1 MKPYQLR
8 YGLALCG
15 LVPFM
20 FCVSPGE
27 AIAQINPET
36 NFLAQAQPVTI
47 TGIRLD
53 PQPDRVNIILE
64 TAAGQSLTLPGQ
76 PFIQRGTDLVATVEP
91 AILALPDGQNWQFT
105 APTADIAAITVE
117 QQGGDRLE
125 IIVQGQGELPATA
138 VSLDTMAAIATN
150 EDMVDLAEMTLNLD
164 AMPVE
169 ELEITVLGTRSPRLV
184 NRTPG
189 SISVIDA
196 EEIDDNLVQD
206 LRDLVRY
213 EPNVSVGNDRRY
225 GLQDIN
231 IRGLGGNRVL
241 ILNDGIRIP
250 TQFTFGTP
258 ALGRDYVDLDSL
270 QRVEIIRGP
279 ASALYGSDAL
289 GGVVSFQTIDPSDL
303 LALTDKN
310 NFTRISTGFE
320 TTDKSL
326 NYGAVTAFRAGSL
339 EALIGYNGRSGFEAR
354 LPEGNEFVD
363 DRYGDRDNFLGKL
376 NFNLSEN
383 STLAFTT
390 EIFRS
395 TNEFQVAPI
404 TAPLLQGPRG
414 FQGQNETLEAD
425 SYRERYSLAYLYDN
439 PDGGGFIDNAKAQ
452 IYYQNAGVDELRTQ
466 DFLNSAETER
476 RFRNLSN
483 TFTDELFGGEV
494 QLQSNFRWGNIDN
507 RLTYGFDLSKTNN
520 ERTRDGLETRF
531 DAAGN
536 VTLTTNQVGSDNFPV
551 KDFPDSETTRFGIYL
566 QNEMALSDTFTL
578 LPGLRY
584 DTYRL
589 DTTIDELYQRNSP
602 DAEATDFSDSAF
614 SPNLGFVW
622 QTSPEIALVGRY
634 ARGFRSPLY
643 SEINAGFTNLTSPFF
658 RYKTLSNPNL
668 KPETSDTFELGI
680 RGDFPRGN
688 FSVTGFYSY
697 YENFIETFASAG
709 VEFIDNGPPVNLFQ
723 SQNVG
728 AARTYGVELAGEYRF
743 SDQPHG
749 FSVIGSLGLTV
760 GDDLEDDEPLESVEP
775 LKAVLGLRYRGQE
788 DRWGTDL
795 IATLVGEPRLRGDR
809 PAGSYSPEGYAVV
822 DLLGYYNINPNLKLN
837 AGIFNLF
844 NNQYFLYS
852 DVRPLLNS
860 PEPVDIDRFAQPGV
874 SLRAGLTWQ
883 F

>member
-1 MKPYQLR
+1 MEPSSLR
-8 YGLALCG
+8 YSLALCG
-15 LVPFM
+15 LVPLM
-20 FCVSPGE
+20 FWMSPDK
-27 AIAQINPET
+27 AIAQTNPET
-36 NFLAQAQPVTI
+36 NQLAQAQPATI

-53 PQPDRVNIILE
+53 TRPNRVNIILE
-64 TAAGQSLTLPGQ
+64 TAAGQPLTLPGQ
-76 PFIQRGTDLVATVEP
+76 PFIQRGTDLVATIEP
-91 AILALPDGQNWQFT
+91 AILTLPDGQTWQFT

-125 IIVQGQGELPATA
+125 IIVQGQGELPTTA
-138 VSLDTMAAIATN
+138 VSLETMATIATKD
-150 EDMVDLAEMTLNLD
+150 DMADLTEMPLDLD

-184 NRTPG
+184 SRTPG

-225 GLQDIN
+225 GLQDVN

-326 NYGAVTAFRAGSL
+326 NYGAVTAFRADSL
-339 EALIGYNGRSGFEAR
+339 EALIGYTGRSGFEAR

-376 NFNLSEN
+376 NFKLSEN
-383 STLAFTT
+383 STLGFTT

-404 TAPLLQGPRG
+404 TAALLQGPRG

-439 PDGGGFIDNAKAQ
+439 PDGEGFIDNAKLQ
-452 IYYQNAGVDELRTQ
+452 VYYQNAGVDELRTQ
-466 DFLNSAETER
+466 DFLNFAGTER

-494 QLQSNFRWGNIDN
+494 QLQSNFRWGNVNN

-531 DAAGN
+531 DSAGN
-536 VTLTTNQVGSDNFPV
+536 VTLTTNQVGADNFPV
-551 KDFPDSETTRFGIYL
+551 KDFPDSETTRFGVYL

-602 DAEATDFSDSAF
+602 DAEAADFSDSAL

-697 YENFIETFASAG
+697 YENFIETFANAG
-709 VEFIDNGPPVNLFQ
+709 TTLINGNLVNLFQ

-743 SDQPHG
+743 SEQPHG
-749 FSVIGSLGLTV
+749 FSLIGSLGLTV

-775 LKAVLGLRYRGQE
+775 LKAVLGLRYRAKE

-860 PEPVDIDRFAQPGV
+860 PEPVDIARYAQPGI